1 MEKPGTFI
9 RRTGTNTKICGTR
22 GAFRWNSML
31 CKKEK
36 CGNDGNAKCRDA
48 LLPFICAHA
57 FDNVEAKL
65 LGSQWLWKR
74 EERRDPHSWGSQ
86 VQGCCAHG
94 QEKVSS
100 AFVAIF
106 ELSYRVRSLMVPGWL
121 LRGFQLPKHV
131 CELCFFKSIWWC
143 SFPITYSSKSQKINH
158 VHFFV
163 KMFCH
168 AYTTT

>member
-74 EERRDPHSWGSQ
+74 EERRDPHS
-86 VQGCCAHG
+86 
-94 QEKVSS
+94 
-100 AFVAIF
+100 
-106 ELSYRVRSLMVPGWL
+106 
-121 LRGFQLPKHV
+121 
-131 CELCFFKSIWWC
+131 
-143 SFPITYSSKSQKINH
+143 
-158 VHFFV
+158 
-163 KMFCH
+163 
-168 AYTTT
+168 